1 MLSTTNE
8 SLNFAK
14 KFASKLAPALES
26 AIAIGSF
33 PVVLGRP
40 GLDILSI
47 VSSEESQAQ
56 SLQAELAKM
65 EFRADQLIDGI
76 AEITHEP
83 NLTVL
88 VIDAS
93 ERQDASLALF
103 AIKPNVSSS
112 LLRTLITSV
121 HSQLEAEQKANR
133 DVAAPAAPPHEEY
146 AESFIEQVTQ
156 DFEELTWFRQSH
168 QFADLYTVNASS
180 VEVAHTCV
188 APMAKVIQAESLL
201 FLEVFGSNAPNS
213 LEPSRLHLLAG
224 PEVDFSAW
232 QLDQLTQNLVDQ
244 GRTSP
249 ILLERSRDRLILDR
263 FPFIENCMLTVV
275 AKGDRVYGWLVAIN
289 KYSQSDKPSQAKP
302 SLEDWNRLRF
312 GTFEAGLLTTAANML
327 ASQASNSEL
336 FSAQEALT
344 KGLVLAIINAIDA
357 KDCYTAGH
365 SERVASFAQCIAKRM
380 GLSAKECDRIH
391 MAGLLHD
398 VGKIGIP
405 DSVLK
410 KPDKLTDEEFEIIK
424 THPFIGYSI
433 LRHLTNIDYVLP
445 GVLLHHEA
453 FDGSG
458 YPQGLQGHDIP
469 LMARIL
475 AVSDAFDAMTSTRP
489 YRKALPLEKAAF
501 ILRTDSYKTWDGDI
515 VEVLFECIRN
525 GIITPGKVAWANM
538 LDREPIS
545 DPIDI
550 PDLISCPLKPP
561 ALGTPPLRFPTDV
574 SNCLGSSI

>member
-103 AIKPNVSSS
+103 AMKPNVSSG

-121 HSQLEAEQKANR
+121 YSQLEAEQKANR

-168 QFADLYTVNASS
+168 QFADFYTVNASS

-188 APMAKVIQAESLL
+188 APMARVIQAESLL

-289 KYSQSDKPSQAKP
+289 KYSQSDKPSQSKP

-410 KPDKLTDEEFEIIK
+410 KPDKLTGEEFEVIK

-561 ALGTPPLRFPTDV
+561 TVGTPPLHFPTDV

>member
-93 ERQDASLALF
+93 KRQDASLALF

-121 HSQLEAEQKANR
+121 HSQLEVEQKANR

-336 FSAQEALT
+336 FSVQEALT
-344 KGLVLAIINAIDA
+344 KGPVLAIINAIDA